1 MLVGCHQGISAGIC
15 MGFIGLTGGRFKSA
29 QDGSRLFFPWH
40 SRGSGYV
47 ITSEQDDERL
57 RRQIKVYEIVTL
69 ILIAAVP
76 LIFVVD
82 AFKNPNVTI
91 AAVIVV
97 WLLDR
102 ILFAAWM
109 QRWLPRL
116 KVTDEKLPRP
126 IWSAWLE
133 ELKPITPSTVP
144 EPSVPP
150 VGVSAA
156 MSPKEIHSLVLER
169 AKQGALIDRCA
180 RIVYYVVVSAGL
192 VLAAVFPFPANLFP
206 LEYFVVIAIGVGLA
220 LLACAIF
227 LWFQRRLL
235 TDEEKEMSRQSLS
248 ASLKELKPI
257 GPWTVPDPPV
267 TPARKPSD

>member
-76 LIFVVD
+76 LIFVAD

-97 WLLDR
+97 WLLER

-133 ELKPITPSTVP
+133 KLKPIAPSTVP
-144 EPSVPP
+144 EPSVTP
-150 VGVSAA
+150 VSIGGSVSA
-156 MSPKEIHSLVLER
+156 MSPKEIYSLVIER
-169 AKQGALIDRCA
+169 AKHGALMERCG
-180 RIVYYVVVSAGL
+180 RIVYYIAIWVGFVWCIL
-192 VLAAVFPFPANLFP
+192 PFPAMFVP
-206 LEYFVVIAIGVGLA
+206 SEYITVTALGAALA
-220 LLACAIF
+220 PFLLAWAI
-227 LWFQRRLL
+227 LAWLKRRLL
-235 TDEEKEMSRQSLS
+235 TDEEMPRQSLS
-248 ASLKELKPI
+248 AWLK
-257 GPWTVPDPPV
+257 D
-267 TPARKPSD
+267 SSQ